1 MTDLIIVGAGTA
13 GMTAAIYAC
22 RAGMTVTLFEKAI
35 YGGQIINTPSIENY
49 PGLPGVAG
57 ADFAQSLYSQAT
69 ALGATV
75 RFSEITG
82 VELAGNIKTV
92 HTANESAHAK
102 AVILAGGSAPR
113 ALDCPG
119 GEMFVGRGLSYCAT
133 CDGAFHRGKD
143 VAVIGGGN
151 VAINDALVLSDLCRK
166 VYLVHRSAA
175 FRAEERSL
183 ELLRQKDNVEFLPNS
198 VTAEISGDTALE
210 KIAVKSLLTG
220 DVLTLAVS
228 GVFVAI
234 GSIPNT
240 GAYAGQI
247 DLDERGYIRAGE
259 NCQTNLPGVFTAGD
273 IRAKTVR
280 QLVTAAADGAT
291 AALAAKD
298 YTMEWLDSGA
308 ASAK

>member
-22 RAGMTVTLFEKAI
+22 RAGMTVSLFEKTI

-57 ADFAQSLYSQAT
+57 ADFAQALYDQAT

-75 RFSEITG
+75 NFAEITG
-82 VELAGNIKTV
+82 TELAGNVKTL
-92 HTANESAHAK
+92 HAGQQSSSAK
-102 AVILAGGSAPR
+102 SVILAGGSAPR

-119 GEMFVGRGLSYCAT
+119 GQAFVGRGLSYCAT
-133 CDGAFHRGKD
+133 CDGAFHRGGD

-166 VYLVHRSAA
+166 VYLVHRSAV
-175 FRAEERSL
+175 FRAEQRAL
-183 ELLRQKDNVEFLPNS
+183 ELLRQKDNVEFLPNC
-198 VTAEISGDTALE
+198 VTAELTGATSLQ
-210 KIAVKSLLTG
+210 KIAVKNLLTQQ
-220 DVLTLAVS
+220 LRTLEVS

-234 GSIPNT
+234 GSVPNT
-240 GAYAGQI
+240 AVYAGQI
-247 DLDERGYIRAGE
+247 DLDDRSYIRAGE
-259 NCQTNLPGVFTAGD
+259 DCKTNLPGVFAAGD
-273 IRAKTVR
+273 IRAKGIR

-298 YTMEWLDSGA
+298 YVMNWNNAEQ
-308 ASAK
+308 